1 MTQAGRLRNI
11 REIAS
16 LVNAGG
22 DTGTIFERIV
32 CAVCQ
37 HTSWN
42 RSGIMVVDRGIGY
55 SVLVTR
61 FEPKAENEAELANRW
76 ALSTSPSLKVA
87 ETKQPVV
94 IEDAQVSEEFP
105 GYRED
110 AIAWV
115 SRSAHLLCYSLLIS
129 REHATQKNW
138 TRNTCSAAC
147 MDACERLTP
156 AQRFSRVME
165 CCSSMFRVSQKT
177 SKT

>member
-87 ETKQPVV
+87 ETK
-94 IEDAQVSEEFP
+94 
-105 GYRED
+105 
-110 AIAWV
+110 
-115 SRSAHLLCYSLLIS
+115 
-129 REHATQKNW
+129 
-138 TRNTCSAAC
+138 AAG
-147 MDACERLTP
+147 
-156 AQRFSRVME
+156 SH
-165 CCSSMFRVSQKT
+165 
-177 SKT
+177 